1 MNKKEIIKKSLLWIE
16 QGREIALA
24 TVIATWGSSPR
35 PVGSQMVVDGHG
47 NFEGSVSGG
56 CIEAEVI
63 AEALE
68 VIEEGVPR
76 ILSFGVT
83 NDQAWESGLA
93 CGGKVDVWV
102 AKATDQVEILKKL
115 NNLLETRNT
124 VCLVADLETGE
135 KTFVQPHSSETL
147 LNLSFDMGNA
157 AKDLFATEGSIVL
170 ESDGRRFFLH
180 CFVPEQRLVI
190 VGAVH
195 ISMALAQIARIAGYE
210 VEIIDPRKAF
220 ASVERFPDVKLRD
233 QWPDDALKEIN
244 VCPKTAVV
252 VLTHDP
258 KIDDPALIEALGSKA
273 FYIGALGS
281 RKTHADRLARLA
293 INGLP
298 EESLQRI
305 HAPVGLSIGAKSPQE
320 IAISIMAEIVQKWY
334 LI

>member
-1 MNKKEIIKKSLLWIE
+1 MNKKEIIEKSLIWIE

-35 PVGSQMVVDGHG
+35 PVSSQMVVDGKG

-56 CIEAEVI
+56 CIEGEVI

-76 ILSFGVT
+76 VLSFGVT
-83 NDQAWESGLA
+83 NDQAWDSGLA

-102 AKATDQVEILKKL
+102 AKATEEAAILKKL
-115 NNLLETRNT
+115 NHSLEDRNT

-135 KTFVQPHSSETL
+135 KTFVQPDGSEIFA
-147 LNLSFDMGNA
+147 NLPFNMEEGA
-157 AKDLFATEGSIVL
+157 TDLFGKKDGVVL
-170 ESDGRRFFLH
+170 EPDGRRFFLH
-180 CFVPEQRLVI
+180 RFVPEPRLII

-195 ISMALAQIARIAGYE
+195 ISMALSRIARIAGYE

-220 ASVERFPDVKLRD
+220 ASVERFPHVKLRD
-233 QWPDDALKEIN
+233 QWPDEAMKEIN
-244 VCPKTAVV
+244 VCSNTAVV

-258 KIDDPALIEALGSKA
+258 KIDDPALVEALGSKA
-273 FYIGALGS
+273 FYVGALGS
-281 RKTHADRLARLA
+281 TRTHADRLARLEM
-293 INGLP
+293 NGLSK
-298 EESLQRI
+298 ESLQCI

-320 IAISIMAEIVQKWY
+320 IAVSIMAEIVQEWY

>member
-1 MNKKEIIKKSLLWIE
+1 MNKKEIFEKSLLWIG

-24 TVIATWGSSPR
+24 TVISTWGSSPR
-35 PVGSQMVVDGHG
+35 PVGSQMVVDGNG
-47 NFEGSVSGG
+47 NFQGSVSGG

-83 NDQAWESGLA
+83 NAQAWDSGLA

-102 AKATDQVEILKKL
+102 AKATEQGEILKKL

-124 VCLVADLETGE
+124 VCLVADLETGA
-135 KTFVQPHSSETL
+135 KSFVEPHSSEKFA
-147 LNLSFDMGNA
+147 NLPLDMTNTA
-157 AKDLFATEGSIVL
+157 SDLFAKEGSIVL
-170 ESDGRRFFLH
+170 ESEGRRFFLH
-180 CFVPEQRLVI
+180 CFVPEPRLVI

-195 ISMALAQIARIAGYE
+195 ISMALAKIARIAGYE

-220 ASVERFPDVKLRD
+220 ASAERFPDVKLRD
-233 QWPDDALKEIN
+233 QWPEEAFKEIN
-244 VCPKTAVV
+244 ICPKTAVV

-273 FYIGALGS
+273 FYVGALGS
-281 RKTHADRLARLA
+281 TRTHADRLARLG
-293 INGLP
+293 ICGVP
-298 EESLQRI
+298 EENLLRI
-305 HAPVGLSIGAKSPQE
+305 HAPVGLPIGAKSPQE
-320 IAISIMAEIVQKWY
+320 IAVSIMAEIVQEWY
-334 LI
+334 N

>member
-83 NDQAWESGLA
+83 NAQAWESGLA

-102 AKATDQVEILKKL
+102 AKATDQGEILKKL
-115 NNLLETRNT
+115 NNLLETRNK

-135 KTFVQPHSSETL
+135 KTFVHPYSSETL
-147 LNLSFDMGNA
+147 LNLPFDIGNA
-157 AKDLFATEGSIVL
+157 ATDLFAAGGGGIVL

-180 CFVPEQRLVI
+180 GFVPEPRLII

-195 ISMALAQIARIAGYE
+195 ISMALAPIARIAGYE

-220 ASVERFPDVKLRD
+220 ASVERFPHVKLRHE
-233 QWPDDALKEIN
+233 WPDEAMKVIN
-244 VCPKTAVV
+244 VCSKTAVL

-258 KIDDPALIEALGSKA
+258 KIDDPALAEALGSKA
-273 FYIGALGS
+273 FYVGALGS
-281 RKTHADRLARLA
+281 TRTHADRLARLE
-293 INGLP
+293 INGVP
-298 EESLQRI
+298 EERLQRI

-320 IAISIMAEIVQKWY
+320 IAVSIMAEIIQEWY
-334 LI
+334 N

>member
-1 MNKKEIIKKSLLWIE
+1 MNKIEIIEQSLLWIE

-35 PVGSQMVVDGHG
+35 PVGSQMVVDGNG

-83 NDQAWESGLA
+83 NAQAWDSGLA

-102 AKATDQVEILKKL
+102 AKATGQGEILRKL
-115 NNLLETRNT
+115 NDLLKTRNT
-124 VCLVADLETGE
+124 VRLVADLDTGE
-135 KTFVQPHSSETL
+135 RRIVQLDRPETFA
-147 LNLSFDMGNA
+147 NLPFNMENVA
-157 AKDLFATEGSIVL
+157 TDLFATEDSIVL

-180 CFVPEQRLVI
+180 CFIPEPRLVI

-220 ASVERFPDVKLRD
+220 ASVERFPDVRLRD
-233 QWPDDALKEIN
+233 QWPDEALKEMT
-244 VCPKTAVV
+244 VCSKTAVV

-273 FYIGALGS
+273 FYVGALGS
-281 RKTHADRLARLA
+281 TRTHADRLARLEMH
-293 INGLP
+293 GVS
-298 EESLQRI
+298 EESLRRI

-320 IAISIMAEIVQKWY
+320 IAVSIMAEIVQKWY
-334 LI
+334 R